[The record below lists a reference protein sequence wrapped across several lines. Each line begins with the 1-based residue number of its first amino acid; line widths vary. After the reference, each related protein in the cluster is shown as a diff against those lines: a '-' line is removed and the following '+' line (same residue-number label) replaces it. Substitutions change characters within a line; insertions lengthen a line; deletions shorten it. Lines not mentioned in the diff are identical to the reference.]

1 MIGDELHRSRE
12 TTERAMAEI
21 HKPSF
26 LTTAALVLGCGLSV
40 LVPTATMAQIP
51 FPMIPNFNFGP
62 RHYHSAPSHS
72 SRNHPQRDDDKTPDK
87 TKEKDAT
94 QPDPNPSTSPQRQ
107 SSNPPRDVAPSGG
120 PDAAAKPTPGKKT
133 EDYAPDFAPSR

>member
-1 MIGDELHRSRE
+1 
-12 TTERAMAEI
+12 MAEI
-21 HKPSF
+21 HKPSI

-40 LVPTATMAQIP
+40 LIPTATMAQIP

-72 SRNHPQRDDDKTPDK
+72 SRSHPQRDDDKTPDK

-94 QPDPNPSTSPQRQ
+94 QEQSNPSGSPQRQ
-107 SSNPPRDVAPSGG
+107 SSNPPHDVAPSGG

-133 EDYAPDFAPSR
+133 DEDGFAFTPSR

>member
-1 MIGDELHRSRE
+1 
-12 TTERAMAEI
+12 MAEI
-21 HKPSF
+21 GKPPI

-40 LVPTATMAQIP
+40 LVPTATKAQIP

-72 SRNHPQRDDDKTPDK
+72 SRSQPQRNDDKTPDK

-94 QPDPNPSTSPQRQ
+94 QVESNPTTSPQRQ
-107 SSNPPRDVAPSGG
+107 SSNPPAVSGG
-120 PDAAAKPTPGKKT
+120 PDAAAKPTPTPTRKN
-133 EDYAPDFAPSR
+133 EDDAPAFAPSR

>member
-1 MIGDELHRSRE
+1 MIGDELPRSRE
-12 TTERAMAEI
+12 TMESAMAEI
-21 HKPSF
+21 HKPSI

-51 FPMIPNFNFGP
+51 FPMIPNFNYGS
-62 RHYHSAPSHS
+62 RHYHSGSSHS
-72 SRNHPQRDDDKTPDK
+72 NRSHSQRDDDRAPDK

-94 QPDPNPSTSPQRQ
+94 QPDPNPSPSPQRQ
-107 SSNPPRDVAPSGG
+107 TSNPPRDVAPSGG

-133 EDYAPDFAPSR
+133 DDDAPAFAPSR

>member
-1 MIGDELHRSRE
+1 ME
-12 TTERAMAEI
+12 TAMAEI
-21 HKPSF
+21 GKPPI
-26 LTTAALVLGCGLSV
+26 LTTAALILGCGLSV
-40 LVPTATMAQIP
+40 LIPTATMAQIP

-62 RHYHSAPSHS
+62 RHYHSAPSRS
-72 SRNHPQRDDDKTPDK
+72 SRSQPQRNDDKTPDK

-94 QPDPNPSTSPQRQ
+94 QVESNPSGSPQRQ

-133 EDYAPDFAPSR
+133 DDDAPAFAPSR